1 VIQAT
6 EALAQEVPVSCA
18 CEALEFPRSSLYRA
32 RQPRTDRRKQPRP
45 SPPRALSR
53 AEKEAVHTVLNDE
66 RFQDSPPRQVYATL
80 LDEGIYH
87 CSIST
92 MYRILHEH
100 DQVHERRD
108 QRQHPAYTK
117 PELLATAS
125 NQLWSWD
132 ITKLKGPAKWVY
144 FYLYVILDVFSRYV
158 VGWLIAGHESAALAE
173 QLISESCHKQQIDPD
188 QLTLHSDRG
197 PSMTSKTV
205 AQLLADLSI
214 AKTHSRPYTAN
225 DNPFSESQ
233 FKTMKYRPEYPDR
246 FGGLADARAWA
257 RPFFNWYNNE
267 HRHSS
272 LGLMTPAMVHYG
284 QAAEVMAQRQAI
296 LKAAYETHPERFVK
310 GLPIP
315 PQLPEAAWINP
326 PKKNGKPS

>member
-6 EALAQEVPVSCA
+6 EALAQKVPVKHA
-18 CEALEFPRSSLYRA
+18 CEALGLPRNSLYRA
-32 RQPRTDRRKQPRP
+32 RQPRTDGKKLARP
-45 SPPRALSR
+45 APPRALSP
-53 AEKEAVHTVLNDE
+53 AEKETVGTVLNSK
-66 RFQDSPPRQVYATL
+66 RFQDSSPRQVYATL

-92 MYRILHEH
+92 MYRILHAH

-117 PELLATAS
+117 PELLATGP

-132 ITKLKGPAKWVY
+132 ISKLKGPAKWVY

-158 VGWLIAGHESAALAE
+158 VGWLIAEHESAALAE
-173 QLISESCHKQQIDPD
+173 QLIAQSCTKQQIDPD

-205 AQLLADLSI
+205 AQLLADLGVV
-214 AKTHSRPYTAN
+214 KTHSRPYTSN

-233 FKTMKYRPEYPDR
+233 FKTMKYRPDYPDR
-246 FGGLADARAWA
+246 FGGMLDARAWA
-257 RPFFNWYNNE
+257 RPFFSWYNNE
-267 HRHSS
+267 HRHS
-272 LGLMTPAMVHYG
+272 GLALLTPAMVHYG
-284 QAAEVMAQRQAI
+284 RAVEVIEKRQVILQAA
-296 LKAAYETHPERFVK
+296 YDTHPERFVK
-310 GLPIP
+310 GLPVP
-315 PQLPEAAWINP
+315 PQLPEAVWINP
-326 PKKNGKPS
+326 PKTNGESS

>member
-1 VIQAT
+1 MIQAA

-32 RQPRTDRRKQPRP
+32 RQPRTDGQKQPRP
-45 SPPRALSR
+45 SPPRALSQI
-53 AEKEAVHTVLNDE
+53 EKETVHKVLNSE

-80 LDEGIYH
+80 LDEGVYH

-132 ITKLKGPAKWVY
+132 ITKLKGPAKWIY
-144 FYLYVILDVFSRYV
+144 YYLYVILDVFSRYA
-158 VGWLIAGHESAALAE
+158 VGWLIAEHESAALAE
-173 QLISESCHKQQIDPD
+173 QLIAESCRKQKIDPD

-205 AQLLADLSI
+205 AQLLADLGV

-233 FKTMKYRPEYPDR
+233 FKTMKYRPDYPDR
-246 FGGLADARAWA
+246 FGGLVDSRAWT
-257 RPFFNWYNNE
+257 RPFFDWYNNE

-284 QAAEVMAQRQAI
+284 RAAEVTVQRRAI

-310 GLPIP
+310 GL
-315 PQLPEAAWINP
+315 LL
-326 PKKNGKPS
+326 SLHSF